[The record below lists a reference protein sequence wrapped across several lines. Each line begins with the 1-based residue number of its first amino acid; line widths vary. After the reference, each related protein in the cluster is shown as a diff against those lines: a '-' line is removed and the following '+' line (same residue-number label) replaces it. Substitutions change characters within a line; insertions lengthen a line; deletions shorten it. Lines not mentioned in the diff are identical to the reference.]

1 MTSPADRPVL
11 VDTSYWIEFFNRPG
25 TEEAGVVRGLIRD
38 DRAAL
43 TGVILAE
50 LLQGARTRKE
60 LSELRSALGAVDRV
74 ETTGE
79 VYARAGKLGFD
90 LRRIGVT
97 VPITDCVIA
106 AAAESIGGL
115 VLTLD
120 RHFEELVRVTSLEL
134 VRF

>member
-1 MTSPADRPVL
+1 LTSPADRPVL
-11 VDTSYWIEFFNRPG
+11 VDTSYWIEYFNRPG
-25 TEEAGVVRGLIRD
+25 TEKASVVRDLIRGD
-38 DRAAL
+38 GAAL

-50 LLQGARTRKE
+50 LLQGARTQQE

-90 LRRIGVT
+90 LRRLGVT

-120 RHFEELVRVTSLEL
+120 GHFEELARVASLEL
-134 VRF
+134 VHL

>member
-1 MTSPADRPVL
+1 M
-11 VDTSYWIEFFNRPG
+11 
-25 TEEAGVVRGLIRD
+25 VRDLIQD

-50 LLQGARTRKE
+50 LLWGTRSEKE
-60 LSELRSALGAVDRV
+60 LSELRLALGAVDRV

-79 VYARAGKLGFD
+79 VYARAGELGFH
-90 LRRIGVT
+90 LRRLGVT

-106 AAAESIGGL
+106 AAAETIGGL

-120 RHFEELVRVTSLEL
+120 GHFEQLARVADLEL
-134 VRF
+134 VRG

>member
-1 MTSPADRPVL
+1 M
-11 VDTSYWIEFFNRPG
+11 VDTSYWVEYFNRPG
-25 TEEAGVVRGLIRD
+25 TEESSLVRGLIRD

-50 LLQGARTRKE
+50 LLQGARTREE
-60 LSELRSALGAVDRV
+60 LFELWSALGAVDRV

-79 VYARAGKLGFD
+79 VYARAGRLGFD
-90 LRRIGVT
+90 LRRLGVT
-97 VPITDCVIA
+97 VPITDCIIA

-120 RHFEELVRVTSLEL
+120 RHFEELTRVADLEL
-134 VRF
+134 LRR

>member
-11 VDTSYWIEFFNRPG
+11 VDTSYWIEYFNRPG

-38 DRAAL
+38 DRAGVS
-43 TGVILAE
+43 GVILAE
-50 LLQGARTRKE
+50 LLQGARTQAE

-90 LRRIGVT
+90 LRRLGVT

-106 AAAESIGGL
+106 AAAESIGGI

-120 RHFEELVRVTSLEL
+120 RHFEELVRVASLEL